1 MIKTLEEKK
10 GIPAYAGINVQFVKC
25 NPGATLPAYATEG
38 SAGMDLTNVLE
49 KPLTLKPLE
58 RAKVPTGL
66 IMVLPPGYEGQVR
79 PRSGLAAKHGIT
91 LTNCVGTIDSDYRGE
106 ICCLMV
112 NLSNEPYTIQQG
124 ERIAQLIIS
133 PVSHVKVEFIERIPE
148 QTKRGDGGFGSTGQ

>member
-1 MIKTLEEKK
+1 MIQTLEEKK
-10 GIPAYAGINVQFVKC
+10 IRVQFVKC
-25 NPGATLPAYATEG
+25 NPEATLPAYATEG

-66 IMVLPPGYEGQVR
+66 IMVLPQGYEGQVR

-112 NLSNEPYTIQQG
+112 NLSNEPYTIQPG

-133 PVSHVKVEFIERIPE
+133 PVSHVTVEFIEKIPME
-148 QTKRGDGGFGSTGQ
+148 TKRGDGGFGSTGR

>member
-1 MIKTLEEKK
+1 MKTLEEKK
-10 GIPAYAGINVQFVKC
+10 LSLPKVKVQFVKC
-25 NPGATLPAYATEG
+25 NLKATLPTYATEG
-38 SAGMDLTNVLE
+38 SAGMDLSNVLD

-66 IMVLPPGYEGQVR
+66 IMILSPGYEGQVR

-106 ICCLMV
+106 ICCLMI
-112 NLSNEPYTIQQG
+112 NLSNEPYTIQPG

-133 PVSHVKVEFIERIPE
+133 PVSHVQVEFIDKVPE
-148 QTKRGDGGFGSTGQ
+148 ETKRGDGGFGSTGK

>member
-1 MIKTLEEKK
+1 MTVLEEKRK
-10 GIPAYAGINVQFVKC
+10 KITTKVQFVKC
-25 NPGATLPAYATEG
+25 NSNAQLPTYATEG

-66 IMVLPPGYEGQVR
+66 IMILSPGFEGQVR
-79 PRSGLAAKHGIT
+79 PRSGLAAKHGVT

-106 ICCLMV
+106 ICCLMI
-112 NLSNEPYTIQQG
+112 NLSNEPYTIQPG

-133 PVSHVKVEFIERIPE
+133 PVSHVEAEFIDRIPE
-148 QTKRGDGGFGSTGQ
+148 ETKRGDGGFGSTGK